1 MSRTGWAALFDLDG
15 LLVDSEPVW
24 LEVEREVFA
33 RLGADR
39 AWTSADQHSLV
50 GGSIVRSAG
59 IMVQRAGSDR
69 APAEV
74 VDWLVDGMG
83 TRLRDEVRWKPGA
96 RELLAAVRSDG
107 AATALV
113 SSSYR
118 VLVDA
123 VLARLPEGSFD
134 ASVAGDEVSR
144 GKPEPDPYLRAL
156 ALLDV
161 PAAAAVVLEDSP
173 TGALAGTAAGCR
185 VVVVPDQPVLPDG
198 HPWVE
203 CGSLTEVTPARL
215 RSLLGRDGG
224 QHVEV
229 GGPARRE
236 DGREHPDEG

>member
-1 MSRTGWAALFDLDG
+1 MRALLFDMDG

-24 LEVEREVFA
+24 LEVEREVFT

-39 AWTSADQHSLV
+39 AWTSEDQHSLV
-50 GGSIVRSAG
+50 GGSIARSAA

-69 APAEV
+69 PPAEV
-74 VDWLVDGMG
+74 VGWLVGGMAQ
-83 TRLRDEVRWKPGA
+83 RLRDQVRWKPGA
-96 RELLAAVRSDG
+96 RELLAAVRSQG

-134 ASVAGDEVSR
+134 VSVSGDEVSR

-161 PAAAAVVLEDSP
+161 PAATAVVLEDSP

-203 CGSLTEVTPARL
+203 CRSLTEVTPVLL
-215 RSLLGRDGG
+215 RGLLGRDGS
-224 QHVEV
+224 QDVEAR
-229 GGPARRE
+229 GPAGRE
-236 DGREHPDEG
+236 DGREHAHEG